1 MLSVVGDAIPAQHPL
16 LFLAEAGDGGFG
28 VEVGGDAMAKD
39 ARADQRAGGGKAGAD
54 ARYQGVPMRIAGA
67 DVAGCD
73 EILDPQRHDGGIVEH
88 EAGDIVDPRLARQFR
103 AEGGDDLLRG
113 PELHRRDQGVTIG
126 EMIIDGG
133 AVDPGGAG
141 EGGQGQRIDAA
152 IGDQPDRQL
161 DQHLVGILEGFVAAL
176 LCGFVGHAPSPR
188 PRRAGRQ
195 AARGPAPVSL
205 EIFLRSAYVFAM
217 AILPILE
224 APDPR
229 LRTIST
235 PVEAIDD
242 DLQHLIDDMFETMY
256 DAPGIGLAAIQVGV
270 PKRILVMDLQEPES
284 DEEGAPPVK
293 KPMVFINPEILKESD
308 EQSVYNEGCLSV
320 PDQFAE
326 VERPAV
332 IRASW
337 MDRDGRI
344 HEEQLE
350 GLLATCL
357 QHEMDHLEGV
367 LFIDHL
373 SRLKRDM
380 LLKKLNKARRAA

>member
-1 MLSVVGDAIPAQHPL
+1 M
-16 LFLAEAGDGGFG
+16 
-28 VEVGGDAMAKD
+28 
-39 ARADQRAGGGKAGAD
+39 RGA
-54 ARYQGVPMRIAGA
+54 A
-67 DVAGCD
+67 
-73 EILDPQRHDGGIVEH
+73 
-88 EAGDIVDPRLARQFR
+88 
-103 AEGGDDLLRG
+103 
-113 PELHRRDQGVTIG
+113 
-126 EMIIDGG
+126 
-133 AVDPGGAG
+133 
-141 EGGQGQRIDAA
+141 
-152 IGDQPDRQL
+152 
-161 DQHLVGILEGFVAAL
+161 
-176 LCGFVGHAPSPR
+176 S
-188 PRRAGRQ
+188 
-195 AARGPAPVSL
+195 VSL
-205 EIFLRSAYVFAM
+205 EIFPRSAYVFAM

-242 DLQHLIDDMFETMY
+242 DLQRLIDDMFETMY